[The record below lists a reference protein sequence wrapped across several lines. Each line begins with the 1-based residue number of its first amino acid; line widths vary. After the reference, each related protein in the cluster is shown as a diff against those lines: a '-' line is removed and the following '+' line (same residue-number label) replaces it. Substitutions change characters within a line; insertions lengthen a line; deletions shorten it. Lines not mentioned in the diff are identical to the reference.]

1 MTKEY
6 NKKIYLKMS
15 LLRIFS
21 RSFILLLL
29 ILFSYVI
36 MSYIEQINLIIPI
49 INIPLIS
56 LISIMIL
63 AIIGIMIYRIFYD
76 ILLLLPKFSKI
87 LNIIF
92 KKINSDFETT
102 LKRIFY
108 DIIILIFMI
117 VILIILMP
125 LFAKIPFIGIY
136 LSTALSLLALAITI
150 LVFWDLGKIIY
161 NKIEALAEYIAEKLE

>member
-1 MTKEY
+1 
-6 NKKIYLKMS
+6 
-15 LLRIFS
+15 
-21 RSFILLLL
+21 
-29 ILFSYVI
+29 

-87 LNIIF
+87 LYIIF

-117 VILIILMP
+117 VILIVLMP

-150 LVFWDLGKIIY
+150 LVFWDLGKIIH